1 MEQPNNTSRYDYWWF
16 HNSLVSYV
24 LMQKVFTSSCFYFQI
39 KSPSDT
45 FIAALE
51 LTTIHSLAERLNWWT
66 DHYFYFVVWQG
77 SYCKVWYSLKSYH
90 KVLQILQHV
99 TVMRSVKKVIWTCS
113 ILTKCSS
120 THDAGIKTWSLSL
133 GSGLGIF
140 RLNFGKKLF
149 VTFSKPQKAIATSDT
164 ELDFF
169 HRSCM

>member
-1 MEQPNNTSRYDYWWF
+1 MQVFPF
-16 HNSLVSYV
+16 
-24 LMQKVFTSSCFYFQI
+24 QKVFPKSCFYFQI

-51 LTTIHSLAERLNWWT
+51 LTAIHSLTERLNWWM
-66 DHYFYFVVWQG
+66 DHYFYFEVWQG

-90 KVLQILQHV
+90 KCCKYYNMPQSWEVWKKLSERAQFLQ
-99 TVMRSVKKVIWTCS
+99 SVAVHMT
-113 ILTKCSS
+113 LEL
-120 THDAGIKTWSLSL
+120 KTWSLSL

-140 RLNFGKKLF
+140 RWNFGKKYF

-164 ELDFF
+164 ELDSF